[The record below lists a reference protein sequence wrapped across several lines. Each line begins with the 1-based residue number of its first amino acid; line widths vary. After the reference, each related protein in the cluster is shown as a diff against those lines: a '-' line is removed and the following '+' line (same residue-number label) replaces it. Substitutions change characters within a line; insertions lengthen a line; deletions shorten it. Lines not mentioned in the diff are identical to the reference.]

1 MSRSAPG
8 PGPNPIL
15 EAGADLP
22 AEGYRIRVVTE
33 GRGAP
38 AVLIA
43 GNDSR
48 GVLFGIGRL
57 MVPLPTP
64 ERLFKGG
71 NILAGACKIIFPI
84 VKGEGFTRMFFP
96 AWLRTRLGII

>member
-1 MSRSAPG
+1 MEEMRQACFEYLKLGGSYARG
-8 PGPNPIL
+8 PIALLGGLDPNPL
-15 EAGADLP
+15 NLVSHFFSVA
-22 AEGYRIRVVTE
+22 
-33 GRGAP
+33 
-38 AVLIA
+38 
-43 GNDSR
+43 
-48 GVLFGIGRL
+48 LFGIGHL